1 MLLCVFLKVWVVLY
15 MFLPALLVL
24 LINTVTV
31 GKLYCSGHL
40 YVMLYEEDSAHVS
53 ANHHYTQQNENMQGI

>member
-1 MLLCVFLKVWVVLY
+1 MLLCIFLKVWVVLY

-40 YVMLYEEDSAHVS
+40 YVVLHEDDSAYVS
-53 ANHHYTQQNENMQGI
+53 ENHRYTLQDENMQGV